1 MSSKIF
7 EAYYR
12 EIFSDLSV
20 SREESDE
27 IKEQLQE
34 ANPPPDKLVWLRAS
48 AFRIGCEFLTN
59 DGDANVSLLKSIN
72 AIVNAVETT
81 CLLPAV
87 DHENDDFEEDQVEE
101 LYREIFGDLA
111 VDREE
116 NQELFDFFRGTNRP
130 PLDKLIWARSTAFR
144 IGSEFLSDDD
154 EEDNANNVALL
165 KCINAIVHALEK
177 TCMKPKPYEL
187 KVEMPVDV
195 SISEAAQHLWDLDV
209 NRLTP
214 NQDYKVN
221 VQGGKK
227 PYWKEDNADD
237 PLFEFVDRSA
247 FRRPTYKA
255 FIELLDNYSAEVG
268 VEESVSYEERKENF
282 RFLNT
287 IMQTAPMQFCHSYCV
302 ANGEDVPEDPKE
314 FIDLLNRIW
323 FRLYSRGNGGRDS
336 SGFEHVFVGEIKNE
350 KVSGFHN
357 WIYFYSEERKGNVDY
372 RGYIKPK
379 SYSDAPT
386 NDDDQVLTLQFEWN
400 GVLKN
405 VGTSF
410 IGVSPEFEF
419 ALYTMCFLAGEE
431 ENILDLDTGTDKFQL
446 NCKVYTMARDK
457 IGTSYV
463 EALEHED

>member
-1 MSSKIF
+1 MHQYHSSCPGK
-7 EAYYR
+7 
-12 EIFSDLSV
+12 DLYEVSNIHAQYPDIVLKSHFDICTVSV
-20 SREESDE
+20 S
-27 IKEQLQE
+27 KQLFIYSY
-34 ANPPPDKLVWLRAS
+34 LR
-48 AFRIGCEFLTN
+48 
-59 DGDANVSLLKSIN
+59 
-72 AIVNAVETT
+72 
-81 CLLPAV
+81 
-87 DHENDDFEEDQVEE
+87 
-101 LYREIFGDLA
+101 LA
-111 VDREE
+111 PR
-116 NQELFDFFRGTNRP
+116 
-130 PLDKLIWARSTAFR
+130 
-144 IGSEFLSDDD
+144 
-154 EEDNANNVALL
+154 
-165 KCINAIVHALEK
+165 
-177 TCMKPKPYEL
+177 PKPYEL
-187 KVEMPVDV
+187 KVEMPVDI

-268 VEESVSYEERKENF
+268 VEESVSYEERKENY

-446 NCKVYTMARDK
+446 NCKVFTMARDK

>member
-1 MSSKIF
+1 MSDTVF

-20 SREESDE
+20 SREESEE
-27 IKEQLQE
+27 IKEKLDE
-34 ANPPPDKLVWLRAS
+34 VNPPPDKLVWLRAS
-48 AFRIGCEFLTN
+48 AFRIGCEFLS
-59 DGDANVSLLKSIN
+59 DDDSESNVSLLKTIN
-72 AIVNAVETT
+72 GIVHAVETA
-81 CLLPAV
+81 CMLPTV
-87 DHENDDFEEDQVEE
+87 GENEDFDEEQVEE
-101 LYREIFGDLA
+101 LYREVFADLS

-116 NQELFDFFRGTNRP
+116 NEELFDFFRETNRP
-130 PLDKLIWARSTAFR
+130 SNEKLIWVRASAFR
-144 IGSEFLSDDD
+144 IGSEFLS
-154 EEDNANNVALL
+154 EDGDNNVALL
-165 KCINAIVHALEK
+165 KCINMLVHALEM
-177 TCMKPKPYEL
+177 TCMTPKPYEL

-195 SISEAAQHLWDLDV
+195 DISEAAQFLWDLDA

-227 PYWKEDNADD
+227 PYWKEDGADD
-237 PLFEFVDRSA
+237 PLFTFVDRSA

-255 FIELLDNYSAEVG
+255 FIALLDNYSAEVG
-268 VEESVSYEERKENF
+268 SEEVVSYEERVENYT
-282 RFLNT
+282 FLNA
-287 IMQTAPMQFCHSYCV
+287 IMQTAPMQFCHKYCV

-314 FIDLLNRIW
+314 FIALLNKIW
-323 FRLYSRGNGGRDS
+323 FQMYRRGGDDLDS
-336 SGFEHVFVGEIKNE
+336 SGFEHVFIGEIKNE

-410 IGVSPEFEF
+410 IGVSPEFEM
-419 ALYTMCFLAGEE
+419 ALYTMCFLTGEE
-431 ENILDLDTGTDKFQL
+431 ENTIDLDTGNDVFKL
-446 NCKVYTMARDK
+446 NCKVFTMASDK
-457 IGTSYV
+457 IGTSFV